1 MNKDHK
7 TSRSSVVC
15 RYLLYSMAKDM
26 GQYTL
31 LLVLYLIP
39 YHILKTEC
47 IQLDDIITSGLFP
60 HEDIEK
66 AAYRTLNQYPIT
78 FGTFIVELFFP

>member
-1 MNKDHK
+1 MGGKSI

-15 RYLLYSMAKDM
+15 RYLLYSIAREI

-31 LLVLYLIP
+31 LLVLYLTP
-39 YHILKTEC
+39 YHISKIEC
-47 IQLDDIITSGLFP
+47 GRLDDLITADLFP
-60 HEDIEK
+60 HEDIER

-78 FGTFIVELFFP
+78 FSTFLVELFFP